1 MKNKNPLKNRKK
13 MTILLFFVTLITFLV
28 FVGRFTYIMVKG
40 EINGENLSQNVNDL
54 YTRSS
59 VLEANRGAIYDIG
72 GNPIAMDATSY
83 SLIAVLTDKWSS
95 TPEKPQHVVD
105 KQKTAK
111 ALAKHIA
118 MSEADILKKL
128 NQKNLSQV
136 EFGSAGKKL
145 TYDIKSSIEK
155 EKLPGIIFNETPT
168 RLYPNGT
175 FASHIVGY
183 AELPTNKDGEI
194 NITSS
199 NTDLTGLM
207 GIEQAYNDVL
217 TGKNGSIEYKKDSF
231 GYVLPNS
238 SVKSTDPVDGK
249 DVYLTLDKRM
259 QVYLESVMTEVN
271 DKYKPVGMTATLMN
285 PETGAIIAASQR
297 PSFNGTTKEG
307 IGDLWQNLLVENTFE
322 PGSTMKVLTLAAAI
336 NEGVFNPNETYMS
349 GSKKIEGGIVNDHNV
364 NGWGQISYL
373 EGLERSSN
381 VAFVN
386 LMEKMGTET
395 WKKYLDKFGIG
406 KSTSTGLPNEQKG
419 SNPYMWPLEKANTS
433 FGQGVTV
440 TVVQMMQAY
449 SAIANEGKMMK
460 PQFISKIV
468 DPLTGKETIID
479 PEVVDEPISKEAAN
493 QALNY
498 LKEVVYSENGTGQG
512 YKIDGYEIAA
522 KTGTSQIVNPDTKM
536 YYSGGNNYVYSVVG
550 MAPADDPKV
559 VLYVTVQQP
568 TINDP
573 SLIGSDVVKAIFNP
587 VMKRALEYQHL
598 TDESQSQDVN
608 QVEMPKVT
616 GLSKI
621 DALKKLDETKLDVT
635 VIGNGDTIVQQL
647 PLSQKIIIKN
657 QRIILM
663 TNGAMTMPDMSG
675 WSKNDV
681 LKVSEITG
689 IKFTFKG
696 EGYVVEQSLM
706 PQANMQNE
714 EEIIITL
721 ASPQE

>member
-13 MTILLFFVTLITFLV
+13 ITILLFFVTLFTFLV

-40 EINGENLSQNVNDL
+40 EINGEDLSQNVNNL

-59 VLEANRGAIYDIG
+59 VLEANRGAIYDMG

-83 SLIAVLTDKWSS
+83 SLIAILTDKWSNS
-95 TPEKPQHVVD
+95 PDKPQYVVN
-105 KQKTAK
+105 KQKTAV

-128 NQKNLSQV
+128 KQKDLSQV

-145 TYDIKSSIEK
+145 TYDIKSAIEE
-155 EKLPGIIFNETPT
+155 EKLPGIIFDETPT
-168 RLYPNGT
+168 RLYPNGI

-183 AELPTNKDGEI
+183 AELPTNEDGEI
-194 NITSS
+194 SEHSS
-199 NTDLTGLM
+199 NADLIGLM
-207 GIEQAYNDVL
+207 GIEQAFNDVL
-217 TGKNGSIEYKKDSF
+217 TGKDGSIEYQKDSF

-238 SVKSTDPVDGK
+238 SVKSTEPVDGK
-249 DVYLTLDKRM
+249 DIYLTLDKRM

-307 IGDLWQNLLVENTFE
+307 IGDLWQNLLVESTFE

-364 NGWGQISYL
+364 NGWGQISFL

-381 VAFVN
+381 VAFVT

-395 WKKYLDKFGIG
+395 WKEYMDKFGIG
-406 KSTSTGLPNEQKG
+406 KSTSTGLPNEQDG

-433 FGQGVTV
+433 FGQGLTV

-449 SAIANEGKMMK
+449 SAVANEGKMMK

-468 DPLTGKETIID
+468 DPLTGKETVFD
-479 PEVVDEPISKEAAN
+479 PEIVDEPISKEAAD

-512 YKIDGYEIAA
+512 YKIEGHKIAA
-522 KTGTSQIVNPDTKM
+522 KTGTAQIVNPDTKE

-568 TINDP
+568 TIKD
-573 SLIGSDVVKAIFNP
+573 SSVIGSDVVKAVFNP

-598 TDESQSQDVN
+598 TDESKNQDVN

-616 GLSKI
+616 DLTKEG
-621 DALKKLDETKLDVT
+621 ALEKLDELKLNVT

-647 PLSQKIIIKN
+647 PVSQKIIIED
-657 QRIILM
+657 QRIMLM
-663 TNGAMTMPDMSG
+663 TNGAMTMPDMAG

-706 PQANMQNE
+706 PQVNMQNE
-714 EEIIITL
+714 ETITVTL

>member
-13 MTILLFFVTLITFLV
+13 ITILLFFVTLTTFMV

-40 EINGENLSQNVNDL
+40 EINGEDLSQNVNNL

-59 VLEANRGAIYDIG
+59 VLEANRGAIYDMG
-72 GNPIAMDATSY
+72 GNPVAVDATSY
-83 SLIAVLTDKWSS
+83 SLIAVLTDKWSN

-105 KQKTAK
+105 KQKTAR
-111 ALAKHIA
+111 ALAKYIA
-118 MSEADILKKL
+118 MSEEEILKKL
-128 NQKNLSQV
+128 NQKNVNQV
-136 EFGSAGKKL
+136 EFGSVGKKL
-145 TYDIKSSIEK
+145 TYDIKSSIEE

-168 RLYPNGT
+168 RLYPNGI

-183 AELPTNKDGEI
+183 AELPTNEDGEVSED
-194 NITSS
+194 SS
-199 NTDLTGLM
+199 NADLSGLM

-217 TGKNGSIEYKKDSF
+217 TGKDGAIEYQKDSF

-238 SVKSTDPVDGK
+238 TIKSTDPVDGK
-249 DVYLTLDKRM
+249 DIYLTLDKRM
-259 QVYLESVMTEVN
+259 QVYLESIMTEVN

-322 PGSTMKVLTLAAAI
+322 PGSTMKVLTLAAAV

-349 GSKKIEGGIVNDHNV
+349 GSKKIEGGKVNDHNV

-386 LMEKMGTET
+386 LMEKMGTEN
-395 WKKYLDKFGIG
+395 WKEYLDKFGMG
-406 KSTSTGLPNEQKG
+406 KTTSTGLPNEQEG
-419 SNPYMWPLEKANTS
+419 FNPYMWPLEKANTS
-433 FGQGVTV
+433 FGQGLTV
-440 TVVQMMQAY
+440 TVMQMMQAY
-449 SAIANEGKMMK
+449 SAVANEGKMMK

-468 DPLTGKETIID
+468 DPATGKETIIE
-479 PEVVDEPISKEAAN
+479 PEVVSEPISKESAD
-493 QALNY
+493 QTLNY
-498 LKEVVYSENGTGQG
+498 LKEVVYSENGTGQA
-512 YKIDGYEIAA
+512 YKIEGHEIAA
-522 KTGTSQIVNPDTKM
+522 KTGTAQIVNPDTKM

-573 SLIGSDVVKAIFNP
+573 SIIGGDVVKAVFNP

-598 TDESQSQDVN
+598 TDKSQVQNLN
-608 QVEMPKVT
+608 QIDMPKVT
-616 GLSKI
+616 GISKV
-621 DALKKLDETKLDVT
+621 DALEKLNETKVDVT
-635 VIGNGDTIVQQL
+635 IIGNGDTVVQQL
-647 PLSQKIIIKN
+647 PLPQETIIKN
-657 QRIILM
+657 QRIIVM

-706 PQANMQNE
+706 PQSNMQNE
-714 EEIIITL
+714 ETITVTL
-721 ASPQE
+721 ASP

>member
-83 SLIAVLTDKWSS
+83 SLIAVLTDKWSN

>member
-13 MTILLFFVTLITFLV
+13 ITILLFFVTLMTFMV

-40 EINGENLSQNVNDL
+40 EINGEDLSQNVNNL

-59 VLEANRGAIYDIG
+59 VLEANRGAIYDMG
-72 GNPIAMDATSY
+72 GNPIAVDATSY
-83 SLIAVLTDKWSS
+83 SLVAVLTDKWSN
-95 TPEKPQHVVD
+95 TPDKPLHVVD

-111 ALAKHIA
+111 ALAKYIS
-118 MSEADILKKL
+118 MSEAEIFKKL
-128 NQKNLSQV
+128 NQKDLSQV

-183 AELPTNKDGEI
+183 AELPTDKDGQTSA
-194 NITSS
+194 TSS
-199 NTDLTGLM
+199 NTDLAGLM

-217 TGKNGSIEYKKDSF
+217 SGKDGSIEYQKDSF

-238 SVKSTDPVDGK
+238 SVKSTEPVDGK
-249 DVYLTLDKRM
+249 DIYLTLDKRM
-259 QVYLESVMTEVN
+259 QVYLESIMTEVN
-271 DKYKPVGMTATLMN
+271 DKFKPVGMTATLMN

-307 IGDLWQNLLVENTFE
+307 IGDLWQNLLVEQTFE

-336 NEGVFNPNETYMS
+336 EEGVFNPNETYMS
-349 GSKKIEGGIVNDHNV
+349 GSRKIEGGIVNDHNV
-364 NGWGQISYL
+364 NGWGQISFL

-386 LMEKMGTET
+386 LMEKMGAQT
-395 WKKYLDKFGIG
+395 WKEYMEKFGIG
-406 KSTSTGLPNEQKG
+406 KTTNTGLPNEQEG
-419 SNPYMWPLEKANTS
+419 SNPYLWPLEKANTS
-433 FGQGVTV
+433 FGQGLTV
-440 TVVQMMQAY
+440 TVMQMMQAY
-449 SAIANEGKMMK
+449 SAVANEGKMMK

-468 DPLTGKETIID
+468 DPLTGKEKIYN
-479 PEVVDEPISKEAAN
+479 PEVVNEPISKETAN

-498 LKEVVYSENGTGQG
+498 LKEVVSSENGTGQG
-512 YKIDGYEIAA
+512 YKIEGHDIAA
-522 KTGTSQIVNPDTKM
+522 KTGTAQIVNPDTKM
-536 YYSGGNNYVYSVVG
+536 YYSGGNNYIYSVVG

-559 VLYVTVQQP
+559 ILYVTVQQP
-568 TINDP
+568 TITD
-573 SLIGSDVVKAIFNP
+573 STVIGSDVVKAVFNP

-598 TDESQSQDVN
+598 TDESQVQSLN

-621 DALKKLDETKLDVT
+621 DALEKLEETKLDVT

-663 TNGAMTMPDMSG
+663 TNGAMTMPDMHG

-689 IKFTFKG
+689 IKFAFEG
-696 EGYVVEQSLM
+696 EGYVVEQSLL
-706 PQANMQNE
+706 PQANMQDE
-714 EEIIITL
+714 GIITVTL

>member
-13 MTILLFFVTLITFLV
+13 ITILLFFVTLMTFMV

-40 EINGENLSQNVNDL
+40 EINGEDLSQNVNNL

-59 VLEANRGAIYDIG
+59 VLEANRGAIYDMG
-72 GNPIAMDATSY
+72 GNPIAVDATSY
-83 SLIAVLTDKWSS
+83 SLVAVLTDKWSN
-95 TPEKPQHVVD
+95 TPDKPLHVVD

-111 ALAKHIA
+111 ALAKYIS
-118 MSEADILKKL
+118 MSEAEIFKKL
-128 NQKNLSQV
+128 NQKDLSQV

-183 AELPTNKDGEI
+183 AELPTDKDGQTSA
-194 NITSS
+194 TSS
-199 NTDLTGLM
+199 NTDLAGLM

-217 TGKNGSIEYKKDSF
+217 SGKDGSIEYQKDSF

-238 SVKSTDPVDGK
+238 SVKSTEPVDGK
-249 DVYLTLDKRM
+249 DIYLTLDKRM
-259 QVYLESVMTEVN
+259 QVYLESIMTEVN
-271 DKYKPVGMTATLMN
+271 DKFKPVGMTATLMN

-307 IGDLWQNLLVENTFE
+307 IGDLWQNLLVEQTFE

-336 NEGVFNPNETYMS
+336 EEGVFNPNETYMS
-349 GSKKIEGGIVNDHNV
+349 GSRKIEGGIVNDHNV
-364 NGWGQISYL
+364 NGWGQISFL

-386 LMEKMGTET
+386 LMEKMGAQT
-395 WKKYLDKFGIG
+395 WKEYMEKFGIG
-406 KSTSTGLPNEQKG
+406 KTTNTGLPNEQEG
-419 SNPYMWPLEKANTS
+419 SNPYLWPLEKANTS
-433 FGQGVTV
+433 FGQGLTV
-440 TVVQMMQAY
+440 TVMQMMQAY
-449 SAIANEGKMMK
+449 SAVANEGKMMK

-468 DPLTGKETIID
+468 DPLTGKEKIYN
-479 PEVVDEPISKEAAN
+479 PEVVNEPISKETAN

-498 LKEVVYSENGTGQG
+498 LKEVVSSENGTGQG
-512 YKIDGYEIAA
+512 YKIEGHDIAA
-522 KTGTSQIVNPDTKM
+522 KTGTAQIVNPDTKM
-536 YYSGGNNYVYSVVG
+536 YYSGGNNYIYSVVG
-550 MAPADDPKV
+550 MAPADDPQV
-559 VLYVTVQQP
+559 ILYVTVQQP
-568 TINDP
+568 TITD
-573 SLIGSDVVKAIFNP
+573 STVIGSDVVKAVFNP

-598 TDESQSQDVN
+598 TDESQVQSLN

-621 DALKKLDETKLDVT
+621 DALEKLEETKLDVT

-663 TNGAMTMPDMSG
+663 TNGAMTMPDMHG

-689 IKFTFKG
+689 IKFAFEG
-696 EGYVVEQSLM
+696 EGYVVEQSLL
-706 PQANMQNE
+706 PQANMQDE
-714 EEIIITL
+714 GIITVTL

>member
-13 MTILLFFVTLITFLV
+13 ITILLFFVTLTTFMV

-40 EINGENLSQNVNDL
+40 EINGEDLSQNVNNL

-59 VLEANRGAIYDIG
+59 VLEANRGAIYDMG
-72 GNPIAMDATSY
+72 GNPVAVDATSY
-83 SLIAVLTDKWSS
+83 SLIAVLTDKWSN

-111 ALAKHIA
+111 ALAKYIA
-118 MSEADILKKL
+118 MSEEEILKKL
-128 NQKNLSQV
+128 NQKNVNQV

-145 TYDIKSSIEK
+145 TYDIKSSIEE

-168 RLYPNGT
+168 RLYPNGI

-183 AELPTNKDGEI
+183 AELPTNEDGEVSED
-194 NITSS
+194 SS
-199 NTDLTGLM
+199 NADLSGLM

-217 TGKNGSIEYKKDSF
+217 TGKDGAIEYQKDSF

-238 SVKSTDPVDGK
+238 TIKSTDPVDGK
-249 DVYLTLDKRM
+249 DIYLTLDKRM
-259 QVYLESVMTEVN
+259 QVYLESIMTEVN

-322 PGSTMKVLTLAAAI
+322 PGSTMKVLTLAAAV

-349 GSKKIEGGIVNDHNV
+349 GSKKIEGGKVNDHNV

-386 LMEKMGTET
+386 LMEKMGTEN
-395 WKKYLDKFGIG
+395 WKEYLDKFGIG
-406 KSTSTGLPNEQKG
+406 KTTSTGLPNEQEG
-419 SNPYMWPLEKANTS
+419 FNPYMWPLEKANTS
-433 FGQGVTV
+433 FGQGLTV
-440 TVVQMMQAY
+440 TVMQMMQAY
-449 SAIANEGKMMK
+449 SAVANEGKMMK

-468 DPLTGKETIID
+468 DPATGKETIIE
-479 PEVVDEPISKEAAN
+479 PEVVSEPISKESAD
-493 QALNY
+493 QTLNY
-498 LKEVVYSENGTGQG
+498 LKEVVYSENGTGQA
-512 YKIDGYEIAA
+512 YKIEGHEIAA
-522 KTGTSQIVNPDTKM
+522 KTGTAQIVNPDTKM

-573 SLIGSDVVKAIFNP
+573 SIIGGDVVKAVFNP

-598 TDESQSQDVN
+598 TDKSQVQNLN
-608 QVEMPKVT
+608 QVDMPKVT
-616 GLSKI
+616 GISKV
-621 DALKKLDETKLDVT
+621 DALEKLNETKVDVT
-635 VIGNGDTIVQQL
+635 IIGNGDTVVQQL
-647 PLSQKIIIKN
+647 PLPQETIIKN
-657 QRIILM
+657 QRIIVM
-663 TNGAMTMPDMSG
+663 TNGAMTMPDMNG

-706 PQANMQNE
+706 PQSNMQNE
-714 EEIIITL
+714 ETITVTL
-721 ASPQE
+721 ASP

>member
-1 MKNKNPLKNRKK
+1 MKNRNPLKNRKK
-13 MTILLFFVTLITFLV
+13 MTILLFFVTLLTFMV

-40 EINGENLSQNVNDL
+40 EINGENLFQNVNDL

-83 SLIAVLTDKWSS
+83 SLIAVLTDKWSN
-95 TPEKPQHVVD
+95 TPEKPQHVVN

-128 NQKNLSQV
+128 NQKDLSQV

-145 TYDIKSSIEK
+145 TYDTKSSIEK

-194 NITSS
+194 NTTSS

-217 TGKNGSIEYKKDSF
+217 TGENGSIEYQKDSF

-238 SVKSTDPVDGK
+238 SVKSTEPVDGK

-259 QVYLESVMTEVN
+259 QVYLESVMAEVN

-395 WKKYLDKFGIG
+395 WKKYLDEFGIG

-468 DPLTGKETIID
+468 DPLTGKETVID

-512 YKIDGYEIAA
+512 YKIEGYEIAA
-522 KTGTSQIVNPDTKM
+522 KTGTAQIVNPDTKM

-621 DALKKLDETKLDVT
+621 DALEKLDETKLDVT

-647 PLSQKIIIKN
+647 PLSQKRIIKN